1 MSKLHEVLD
10 VELLNKHLEDGV
22 VRKQVHPLY
31 SELVIYNYTE
41 KAQFDRIWDEV
52 TNFCRGFIVAGDE
65 VLARG
70 FNKFHNLNTEYIP
83 ETLEANLPKEIPE
96 MTDKLDGSMGIVY
109 RWDGQLWVATRGS
122 FDSEQ
127 ARWATQY
134 LRNHYVQAGLEPEWP
149 EGLTPVC
156 EVIYAENRIV
166 VSYDFEGLIF
176 TGLVDNATGRK
187 QPRNMLEEVCKRNLL
202 PVVEVFSKTLAEA
215 AAENIPNKEGY
226 VLEYSNGVMVKV
238 KFSEYVRLH
247 RILTGLNPKA
257 IWEMLAEGQD
267 TAIDA
272 ILADSTMP
280 KSFIEWFSG
289 WVEQLRA
296 RYKEIEYR
304 AQDVYTHRPIISLG
318 TDVKLARKTAAQYFT
333 RTPDLSSILFAML
346 DGREYAGIIWDKLK
360 PKGNE
365 TFKKDGE

>member
-1 MSKLHEVLD
+1 MPKLQEVLN

-31 SELVIYNYTE
+31 PELVIYNYTE

-70 FNKFHNLNTEYIP
+70 FNKFHNLNTEYVP
-83 ETLEANLPKEIPE
+83 ETLEANLPKEVPE

-109 RWDGQLWVATRGS
+109 FWDGKWWVATRGS

-127 ARWATQY
+127 ARWATKY
-134 LRNHYVQAGLEPEWP
+134 LRDHAVRKGIEPNWP
-149 EGLTPVC
+149 EGFTPVC
-156 EVIYAENRIV
+156 EVIYPENRIV
-166 VSYDFEGLIF
+166 VNYDFEGLIF
-176 TGLVDNATGRK
+176 TGLVDNVTGRK
-187 QPRNMLEEVCKRNLL
+187 QPRNVLETVCERNGL
-202 PVVEVFSKTLAEA
+202 PVVEVFDKTLAEA

-257 IWEMLAEGQD
+257 IWEMLAEGQGD
-267 TAIDA
+267 AVDA
-272 ILADSTMP
+272 ILADPTMP
-280 KSFIEWFSG
+280 KGFVDWFSG

-296 RYKEIEYR
+296 RYKEIAYR
-304 AQDVYTHRPIISLG
+304 ATEVYTHRPIINLG
-318 TDVKLARKTAAQYFT
+318 TDVKLARKTTAQYFI
-333 RTPDLSSILFAML
+333 RTPELSSILFAML
-346 DGREYAGIIWDKLK
+346 DGKQYASIIWDKIK
-360 PKGNE
+360 PKGND